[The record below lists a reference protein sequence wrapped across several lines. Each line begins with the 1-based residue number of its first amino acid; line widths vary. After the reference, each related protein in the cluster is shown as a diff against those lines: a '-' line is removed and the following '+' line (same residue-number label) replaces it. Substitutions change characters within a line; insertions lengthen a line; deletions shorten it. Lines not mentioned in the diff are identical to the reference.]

1 MVFNCLQAQIH
12 FFRGNSFC
20 VLLMAKVDLLQK
32 GFAFGVALVVKI
44 YRVFSRDV
52 TAAILV
58 SQNNETAAMFQ
69 ASPVWDEVFLC
80 KRFFLVQ
87 KICLDAGH
95 VSENALYIG
104 RFSCSWIFFY
114 VTQVEI
120 LCNEHIIHPFR
131 TMKFI
136 WISEWLNKVREIIKC
151 LFYYCKQG
159 NDFLVFIF
167 ATLRHMFKRG

>member
-1 MVFNCLQAQIH
+1 M
-12 FFRGNSFC
+12 
-20 VLLMAKVDLLQK
+20 
-32 GFAFGVALVVKI
+32 
-44 YRVFSRDV
+44 
-52 TAAILV
+52 
-58 SQNNETAAMFQ
+58 
-69 ASPVWDEVFLC
+69 
-80 KRFFLVQ
+80 
-87 KICLDAGH
+87 
-95 VSENALYIG
+95 LYILED
-104 RFSCSWIFFY
+104 FPVPEFFY

>member
-20 VLLMAKVDLLQK
+20 VLLMVKVDLLQK
-32 GFAFGVALVVKI
+32 GFAFGLALVKSIECFHVTSRPPYWFPKTMKRRPCSKLVLCETKFSYANTFFCFKKFAEMLATWVK
-44 YRVFSRDV
+44 
-52 TAAILV
+52 T
-58 SQNNETAAMFQ
+58 
-69 ASPVWDEVFLC
+69 
-80 KRFFLVQ
+80 
-87 KICLDAGH
+87 
-95 VSENALYIG
+95 LYILED
-104 RFSCSWIFFY
+104 FPVPEFFFY

-159 NDFLVFIF
+159 NDFPVFIF

>member
-20 VLLMAKVDLLQK
+20 VLLMVKVDLLQK
-32 GFAFGVALVVKI
+32 GFAFVFALVKSIECFHVTSRPPYWFPKTMK
-44 YRVFSRDV
+44 RRPCSKLVLCETKFSY
-52 TAAILV
+52 ANA
-58 SQNNETAAMFQ
+58 
-69 ASPVWDEVFLC
+69 
-80 KRFFLVQ
+80 FFLFQ